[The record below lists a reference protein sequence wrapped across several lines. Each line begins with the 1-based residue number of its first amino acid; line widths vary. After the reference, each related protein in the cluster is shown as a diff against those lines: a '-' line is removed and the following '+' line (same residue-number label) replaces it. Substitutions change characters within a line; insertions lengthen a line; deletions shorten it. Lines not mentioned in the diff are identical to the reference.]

1 MHRGGRMKQKQD
13 SEQFQEKNVK
23 EYFEEIAMTFDSYY
37 KQEAETGGLIG
48 KLAHLVFRKPAMACR
63 YQATFHL
70 LGKLP
75 GKHVLDVGCGS
86 GIYSLEIVK
95 RGGSATGLDISSA
108 MIELAKQNAQKLEI
122 MDRCSFVLQDL
133 KDFKPGRHQFQ
144 ACIAIG
150 FFDYI
155 SPPQQAEVFTRLLQL
170 AKQDVI
176 ITFPKKWV
184 PATFFRKVFFLKK
197 KLDVYFFTKPQ
208 IMKLAGP
215 GIQETT
221 FYDCRSVWTVRFRK
235 KL

>member
-1 MHRGGRMKQKQD
+1 MKQKQD
-13 SEQFQEKNVK
+13 LDQFQEKNVK
-23 EYFEEIAMTFDSYY
+23 KYFEEIALTFDSYY
-37 KQEAETGGLIG
+37 KQDAQTGGLIG

-63 YQATFHL
+63 YQANFRF

-108 MIELAKQNAQKLEI
+108 MIDLAKQNAQKLG
-122 MDRCSFVLQDL
+122 MADRCSFVLQDL
-133 KDFKPGRHQFQ
+133 KDFDPGTQRFQ
-144 ACIAIG
+144 TCIAIG

-155 SPPQQAEVFTRLLQL
+155 APPQQAEIFARLLQL

-197 KLDVYFFTKPQ
+197 KLDVYFFTKPEVVR
-208 IMKLAGP
+208 LVGP
-215 GIQETT
+215 EIQETT
-221 FYDCRSVWTVRFRK
+221 FYDCGSVWTVRFRK
-235 KL
+235 

>member
-1 MHRGGRMKQKQD
+1 MQQKHD
-13 SEQFQEKNVK
+13 SDQFQEKNVK
-23 EYFEEIAMTFDSYY
+23 TYFEEIAMTFDSYY
-37 KQEAETGGLIG
+37 KQDAQTGGPIG

-63 YQATFHL
+63 YQATLRF

-108 MIELAKQNAQKLEI
+108 MIDLAQQNAQKLRME
-122 MDRCSFVLQDL
+122 DRCSFVLQDL
-133 KDFKPGRHQFQ
+133 KDFDPGNQIFQ

-155 SPPQQAEVFTRLLQL
+155 APPQQAEVFARLVQL

-184 PATFFRKVFFLKK
+184 PATFFRKIFFLKK
-197 KLDVYFFTKPQ
+197 KLGVYFFTKPE
-208 IMKLAGP
+208 IMSLVGP
-215 GIQETT
+215 EIQETT

-235 KL
+235 

>member
-1 MHRGGRMKQKQD
+1 MLKNQNPNPL
-13 SEQFQEKNVK
+13 QEKNVK

-37 KQEAETGGLIG
+37 KLEAETGGLIG
-48 KLAHLVFRKPAMACR
+48 KLAHIVFRKPAMACR

-108 MIELAKQNAQKLEI
+108 MIDLANQNAQKLEI
-122 MDRCSFVLQDL
+122 KDRCRFVLQDL
-133 KDFKPGRHQFQ
+133 KDFEPGVQAFH

-155 SPPQQAEVFTRLLQL
+155 APAQQAEVFARLLQL

-184 PATFFRKVFFLKK
+184 PATFFRKIFFLKK
-197 KLDVYFFTKPQ
+197 KLDVYFFTKPEV
-208 IMKLAGP
+208 MKLVGP

-221 FYDCRSVWTVRFRK
+221 FYDCGSVWTVRFRK
-235 KL
+235 SL